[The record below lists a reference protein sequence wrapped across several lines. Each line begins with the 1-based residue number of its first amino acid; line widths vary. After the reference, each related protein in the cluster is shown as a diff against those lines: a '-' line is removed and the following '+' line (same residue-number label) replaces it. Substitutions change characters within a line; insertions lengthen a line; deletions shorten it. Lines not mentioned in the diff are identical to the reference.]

1 MNTLYALVGIITMLL
16 QILIWIIVIQAIL
29 SWLVA
34 FNVINVHNQ
43 YVRTVLHALE
53 RITEPLLRPIRRF
66 MPDLGGIDFS
76 PMVLIIHRIA
86 VQRLLTAELVD
97 TGALRPPGAV
107 AMEEGSRPGRER
119 QMGRAQVGTRDNK
132 EKLVGRHLL
141 EKKNRKKGQKRKC
154 KT

>member
-43 YVRTVLHALE
+43 FVRTVLHALE

-76 PMVLIIHRIA
+76 PMVLILLLIA
-86 VQRLLTAELVD
+86 VQRLLPAVLLD
-97 TGALRPPGAV
+97 TGAL
-107 AMEEGSRPGRER
+107 
-119 QMGRAQVGTRDNK
+119 
-132 EKLVGRHLL
+132 
-141 EKKNRKKGQKRKC
+141 
-154 KT
+154 

>member
-43 YVRTVLHALE
+43 FVRTVLHALE

-76 PMVLIIHRIA
+76 PMVLILLLIA
-86 VQRLLTAELVD
+86 VQRLLPAVLFD
-97 TGALRPPGAV
+97 PGALLPPGAFSL
-107 AMEEGSRPGRER
+107 AACSLP
-119 QMGRAQVGTRDNK
+119 
-132 EKLVGRHLL
+132 
-141 EKKNRKKGQKRKC
+141 
-154 KT
+154 

>member
-43 YVRTVLHALE
+43 FVRTVLHALE

-76 PMVLIIHRIA
+76 PMVLILLLIA
-86 VQRLLTAELVD
+86 VQRLQNGRA
-97 TGALRPPGAV
+97 
-107 AMEEGSRPGRER
+107 SGRER
-119 QMGRAQVGTRDNK
+119 VSQ
-132 EKLVGRHLL
+132 
-141 EKKNRKKGQKRKC
+141 
-154 KT
+154 

>member
-43 YVRTVLHALE
+43 FVRTVLHALE

-76 PMVLIIHRIA
+76 PMVLILLLIA
-86 VQRLLTAELVD
+86 VQRLLPAVLFD
-97 TGALRPPGAV
+97 TGAL
-107 AMEEGSRPGRER
+107 
-119 QMGRAQVGTRDNK
+119 
-132 EKLVGRHLL
+132 
-141 EKKNRKKGQKRKC
+141 
-154 KT
+154 